1 MEDIDNTQN
10 QEFEKM
16 PELPKEVKE
25 KLDAMKSKLDKFSQ
39 VLVKENK
46 EIIGVCLLPPS
57 KINQEEKITKEE
69 QEKIK
74 NRINVL
80 ILMDDDND
88 KEWYNT
94 KQKIIKNVE
103 KKAEESDPNIYPIV
117 MDMYEVRENC
127 FDAKYDIIEM
137 IASGA
142 ALYDPKDFLAA
153 VKISE
158 VHKSMVLK
166 KFDKYIVSYVAAGSL
181 FRGDAKSFDIDTYIV
196 IDDTDVKKMTR
207 AELKDRLSA
216 IIRAMGQD
224 ASQLTGVKKQFHI
237 QTYILTDFWDALK
250 DANPVIYTFLRDGV
264 PLYDRGVFMPWKLLL
279 KMGRIRPSPEAIEYQ
294 MDIGD
299 KLIQRTKGKMISI
312 MGDDLYYA
320 ILNPAQA
327 ALMLYGVNPPTPK
340 ETIDLMDEIFVK
352 KEKLL
357 EKKYVDILIKIRKYY
372 KEIEH
377 GTIKD
382 VSGKEID
389 ELLSGAEDYM
399 KRIKKLF
406 EQIQSRRDKESIEE
420 MYNSCVSV
428 VQDALVANNIDIE
441 TKTSVFSL
449 FKKHLVLDKKVF
461 PDKFNETLK
470 MITDIKNIKNK
481 KPSPAEL
488 EKVRKEVRALIKSVI
503 EYVQRKRGF
512 EFERAK
518 VRFKY
523 GNKFGEAILLDK
535 VAFVINDLDA
545 QEKEVSK
552 AELKEDGSIGEL
564 NKSSLEDLEKELS
577 KIKMPTKVF
586 IKEKLFESLRKL
598 FGKDIEILVNY

>member
-1 MEDIDNTQN
+1 MSQDQD
-10 QEFEKM
+10 FSKM

-25 KLDAMKSKLDKFSQ
+25 KLDVMKSKLDKFSQ
-39 VLVKENK
+39 AITKENK
-46 EIIGVCLLPPS
+46 EILGVCLLPPS
-57 KINQEEKITKEE
+57 KINSEEKLSKEE
-69 QEKIK
+69 EEKIK

-80 ILMDDDND
+80 VLVDDNND
-88 KEWYNT
+88 KDWYNLR
-94 KQKIIKNVE
+94 QNIIKKVN
-103 KKAEESDPNIYPIV
+103 KKAEETDSNIFSIV

-158 VHKSMVLK
+158 VHKNMVLK

-181 FRGDAKSFDIDTYIV
+181 FRGDAKSFDIDTYLV

-207 AELKDRLSA
+207 AELKDRLMA
-216 IIRAMGQD
+216 IIRSMGQD
-224 ASQLTGVKKQFHI
+224 ASQITGVKKQFHI

-279 KMGRIRPSPEAIEYQ
+279 KMGRIKPSAEAIEYQ

-327 ALMLYGVNPPTPK
+327 ALMLYGINPPTPK
-340 ETIDLMDEIFVK
+340 ETIDLMEEIFVK

-377 GTIKD
+377 GTIKN
-382 VSGKEID
+382 VSGREID
-389 ELLSGAEDYM
+389 ELLNGAEDYM

-406 EQIQSRRDKESIEE
+406 EQIQARRDKEGIEE
-420 MYNSCVSV
+420 MYNSCVSIV
-428 VQDALVANNIDIE
+428 EDALVANNIKLD
-441 TKTSVFSL
+441 KTNVFNL
-449 FKKHLVLDKKVF
+449 FKKHLIVDKKLF
-461 PDKFNETLK
+461 PNKFAETLK
-470 MITDIKNIKNK
+470 LVTDIKNIKNK
-481 KPSPAEL
+481 KLSSSEL
-488 EKVRKEVRALIKSVI
+488 EKVKKEVRLFIKSVI

-512 EFERAK
+512 EFEKAK
-518 VRFKY
+518 VKFKY
-523 GNKFGEAILLDK
+523 GNKYGEALLLEK
-535 VAFVINDLDA
+535 QVFIINDLDA
-545 QEKEVSK
+545 EEKEVSK
-552 AELKEDGSIGEL
+552 AELKEDGSLGEL
-564 NKSSLEDLEKELS
+564 NKSSLEELEKEVS
-577 KIKMPTKVF
+577 KIKIHNKVF
-586 IKEKLFESLRKL
+586 IKEKLFESLKKL
-598 FGKDIEILVNY
+598 FGKDIEVLVNY